1 MTPPVRQELLT
12 SERRNF
18 RNTRR
23 TLPDMLS
30 PRLGFASLS
39 LLVLSGTFHLNCGVS
54 DRREVIVREKII
66 KRGKTVGVLIEKC
79 QNVWACVNG
88 RHVTV
93 RPGRDPCGWGRGGER
108 SSPEGRP
115 SHSIPLHSLG
125 ESQETTSLSQP
136 RAPATQQPPGSA
148 AVAMET
154 TVKGASRPLSPR
166 VVLKKKKK
174 KHTWLSCVC
183 RAHFKLAAGAVGN

>member
-1 MTPPVRQELLT
+1 MYLL
-12 SERRNF
+12 RN
-18 RNTRR
+18 
-23 TLPDMLS
+23 
-30 PRLGFASLS
+30 
-39 LLVLSGTFHLNCGVS
+39 V
-54 DRREVIVREKII
+54 KI
-66 KRGKTVGVLIEKC
+66 
-79 QNVWACVNG
+79 VWACVNG

-174 KHTWLSCVC
+174 KKTHMAELCVPSTLQTGCRCGWELKFYRLSTE
-183 RAHFKLAAGAVGN
+183 R